1 MKNTV
6 LKIVLIIELSI
17 MFSYGAKLELS
28 ENVQK
33 ILDKTINYNSTESTD
48 FSDTAVI
55 GKEEIKGR
63 PVVYEVIKAKKDEK
77 VLQHYCRNV
86 PLPKNV
92 LFNAAKGAY
101 CYNNIDLQ
109 KVPLRTGSIQV
120 QSSLKKNAHV
130 IMEQLLG
137 KDQAARFVFANE
149 ETDYVKFN
157 DNNEEII
164 LEKTFRFT
172 RKLNGRHI
180 LDNTSYV
187 KLSFAADNNLSAF
200 EIVNPEI
207 IPLRNVKR
215 LIKSDVSKIRLTEF
229 AARKETAI
237 RNGPERS
244 EHIGVKVIKTEKVF
258 DTYLSKVSGGKKLI
272 LPTISFYS
280 DFHLEN
286 GENFQNWTP
295 FCLDADYVPDI
306 NKDFITD
313 FSR

>member
-6 LKIVLIIELSI
+6 LKIVLIIELSV

-33 ILDKTINYNSTESTD
+33 ILEKKIQYNRTESTD

-77 VLQHYCRNV
+77 VMQHYCRNV
-86 PLPKNV
+86 PLPQNV

-109 KVPLRTGSIQV
+109 KVPLKSGSIQV
-120 QSSLKKNAHV
+120 QSILKKNAHV

-157 DNNEEII
+157 DNEDAII
-164 LEKTFRFT
+164 LEKTYRFT

-187 KLSFAADNNLSAF
+187 KLSFSANNNLSAF

-215 LIKSDVSKIRLTEF
+215 LIKSEASKIRLTKF

-244 EHIGVKVIKTEKVF
+244 EKIGVTVIKTEKAF
-258 DTYLSKVSGGKKLI
+258 DTYLSKMSGEKKLL

-280 DFHLEN
+280 DFQLEN
-286 GENFQNWTP
+286 GENFQNWTH

-306 NKDFITD
+306 NKSFIIDFD
-313 FSR
+313 R

>member
-6 LKIVLIIELSI
+6 LKIVLIIELSV

-33 ILDKTINYNSTESTD
+33 ILEKKNKYNRTESTD
-48 FSDTAVI
+48 LSDTAVI

-77 VLQHYCRNV
+77 VMQHYYSNV
-86 PLPKNV
+86 PLPQNV

-109 KVPLRTGSIQV
+109 KVPLKTGSVQV

-157 DNNEEII
+157 DYDEEII

-187 KLSFAADNNLSAF
+187 KLSFSADNNLSAF

-215 LIKSDVSKIRLTEF
+215 LIKSETSKIRLTEF

-237 RNGPERS
+237 RNGPEGS
-244 EHIGVKVIKTEKVF
+244 EKIGVTVIKTEKAF
-258 DTYLSKVSGGKKLI
+258 DTYLSKMSGEKKLL
-272 LPTISFYS
+272 LPAISFYS
-280 DFHLEN
+280 DFQLEN
-286 GENFQNWTP
+286 GENFQNWTH

-306 NKDFITD
+306 NKNFITD